1 MARTHTFTRTLARAA
16 APLALTLAP
25 MAAQAQTGEE
35 LAATVAPE
43 AESGAFMGAA
53 LVAKGESVILD
64 QAWGEANLEW
74 EIANTT
80 DTKFRIGS
88 ITKQFTAVS
97 ILLLQEQGKLGLDDP
112 LSQHYPDAP
121 GAWSAIT
128 LRHLMRHT
136 AGVPNVTSLPEFAQ
150 VSRTPISQDDLIALF
165 KDRPLDFEP
174 GSKWAYSN
182 SGYLLLARV
191 IENVSGVTYGE
202 FLKANIFEPIGMDN
216 TAVDVTARIVPK
228 RAAGYSPSQSGVVN
242 AAYVDMGIPKGG
254 GSLYSTT
261 TDLLKWQRALFG
273 GRILSPES
281 LEEYTTP
288 TPLPAIGDF
297 QYAHGVI
304 IAKSERGTAYWHGGG
319 IEGFNAWL
327 GHDPDR
333 DITVVVL
340 ANLNGGSANKLG
352 MQLLEQAR
360 GE

>member
-1 MARTHTFTRTLARAA
+1 MARMHTFTRALAAA
-16 APLALTLAP
+16 APLALAFAST
-25 MAAQAQTGEE
+25 AAQAQTSEE

-43 AESGAFMGAA
+43 AESGAYMGAA
-53 LVAKGESVILD
+53 LVAKGDTVILD
-64 QAWGEANLEW
+64 KAWGEADLEW
-74 EIANTT
+74 GIANTT

-88 ITKQFTAVS
+88 VTKQFTSVS
-97 ILLLQEQGKLGLDDP
+97 ILLLQEQGKLNLDDP
-112 LSQHYPDAP
+112 IAQHFPEAP
-121 GAWSAIT
+121 EAWQAIT
-128 LRHLMRHT
+128 IRNLLRHT
-136 AGVPNVTSLPEFAQ
+136 AGVPNVTSLPEFANI
-150 VSRTPISQDDLIALF
+150 SRTPISQDDLIALF

-182 SGYLLLARV
+182 SGYLLLSRV
-191 IENVSGVTYGE
+191 IETVSGLSYADFVKRNL
-202 FLKANIFEPIGMDN
+202 FDPIGMTS
-216 TAVDVTARIVPK
+216 TAVDVTAQIVPK

-242 AAYVDMGIPKGG
+242 AAYVDMGIPLGG

-261 TDLLKWQRALFG
+261 GDLLKWQRALFG
-273 GRILSPES
+273 GRVLSPDS
-281 LEEYTTP
+281 LKEYTAP

-304 IAKSERGTAYWHGGG
+304 IATSERGTAYWHGGG